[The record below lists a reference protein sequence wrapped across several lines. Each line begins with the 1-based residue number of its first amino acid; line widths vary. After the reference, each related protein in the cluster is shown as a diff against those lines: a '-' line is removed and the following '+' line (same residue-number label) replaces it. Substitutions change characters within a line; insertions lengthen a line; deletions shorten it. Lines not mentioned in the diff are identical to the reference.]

1 LISGE
6 NMKTIRAGLLPLYIK
21 LYDSAL
27 PKMRPIVENFV
38 KVINDKLTSEN
49 LLVIPY
55 SICCV
60 KEDFEKAVSFF
71 EKNNVDVIIT
81 LHLAYS
87 PSLES
92 AAVLSE
98 TNLPIIVLDTTPDYL
113 FDETLNSEA
122 ILYNHGI
129 HGVQDLCNLLNRN
142 GKDFEIF
149 AGHFEK
155 SDVCKR
161 VADCARAIFSAKSL
175 NGMKVGLLGK
185 PFEGMGDF
193 AVSEDTLK
201 KLGISV
207 VECSEKDLSV
217 RFVNEDK
224 IKEEYEKDKQICKI
238 GNIEYKDYRN
248 TEKIAL
254 TVREWI
260 TARKL
265 GAFSM
270 NFQAAGLMKGFD
282 TMPFS
287 EASKQ
292 MAYGIGYAGEGDVLT
307 AALTGSLLSGFRDVT
322 FAEMFCPN
330 WQQGSVFLSH
340 MGEANL
346 NVMENLHMIIKDF
359 PYAKSFNPTCIMGH
373 MKGGRACFINI
384 APNKEG
390 YFDIILADGEMVSL
404 PENIGSF
411 NDSISGWFKP
421 DTKLE
426 MFLERYSIAGGT
438 HHGAIVYGVNANGLK
453 AYAKTLNLKYII
465 I

>member
-1 LISGE
+1 
-6 NMKTIRAGLLPLYIK
+6 MKKIKAGLLPLYIK

-27 PKMRPIVENFV
+27 PQMRPIVENFV
-38 KVINDKLTSEN
+38 KVIKDKLTAESLE
-49 LLVIPY
+49 VIP
-55 SICCV
+55 SSVCCV
-60 KEDFEKAVSFF
+60 KEDFEKAVSYF
-71 EKNNVDVIIT
+71 EKSNTDIIIT

-92 AAVLSE
+92 AEALSK
-98 TNLPIIVLDTTPDYL
+98 TKVPIIVLDTTPDYL
-113 FDETLNSEA
+113 FDQTLNSEA

-129 HGVQDLCNLLNRN
+129 HGVQDMCSLLNRN
-142 GKDFEIF
+142 GKRFEIF
-149 AGHFEK
+149 AGHYEK

-161 VADCARAIFSAKSL
+161 AAVCAHAVCAARLL
-175 NGMKVGLLGK
+175 NGMRVGLIGK
-185 PFEGMGDF
+185 PFDGMGDF
-193 AVSEDTLK
+193 TVSEDTLK
-201 KLGISV
+201 KLGVSV
-207 VECSEKDLSV
+207 VECLEKDLLHLSKLISE
-217 RFVNEDK
+217 NEL
-224 IKEEYEKDKQICKI
+224 KEEYEKDKQICKI
-238 GNIEYKDYRN
+238 GNIEYKDYKE
-248 TEKIAL
+248 TEKVAL
-254 TVREWI
+254 TVRKWI
-260 TARKL
+260 TAQKL
-265 GAFSM
+265 GAFTM
-270 NFQAAGLMKGFD
+270 NFQAAGSINGFD

-307 AALTGSLLSGFRDVT
+307 AALTGSLLTSFKDVT

-346 NVMENLHMIIKDF
+346 TVMENLHMIIKDF
-359 PYAKSFNPTCIMGH
+359 PYAKAFNPTCIMGH
-373 MKGGRACFINI
+373 MKGGQSCFVNI

-390 YFDIILADGEMVSL
+390 CFDIILADGNMVNL
-404 PENIGSF
+404 PGSIGSF

-426 MFLERYSIAGGT
+426 MFLEKYSIAGGT
-438 HHGAIVYGVNANGLK
+438 HHGAIVYGVKANDLK